1 MTAIKIKQNLNSL
14 IDNLE
19 DDQILELINETV
31 TQIVKDKKLKWDS
44 LSEEEKKSILKGLK
58 QLENDEYVYYE
69 DMKKEFN
76 EWKRK

>member
-1 MTAIKIKQNLNSL
+1 MTAIKIKQNLHSL

-19 DDQILELINETV
+19 DDHILELINETV
-31 TQIVKDKKLKWDS
+31 TQIVKDKLKWDL
-44 LSEEEKKSILKGLK
+44 LSEEEKKSISTGLK
-58 QLENDEYVYYE
+58 QLENGEYVYYE

>member
-1 MTAIKIKQNLNSL
+1 MTAIKIKQNLHSL

-19 DDQILELINETV
+19 DDHILEMINETV
-31 TQIVKDKKLKWDS
+31 TQIIKDKKLKWDS
-44 LSEEEKKSILKGLK
+44 LSEEEKKSILTGLK
-58 QLENDEYVYYE
+58 QLDTGEYVYYE